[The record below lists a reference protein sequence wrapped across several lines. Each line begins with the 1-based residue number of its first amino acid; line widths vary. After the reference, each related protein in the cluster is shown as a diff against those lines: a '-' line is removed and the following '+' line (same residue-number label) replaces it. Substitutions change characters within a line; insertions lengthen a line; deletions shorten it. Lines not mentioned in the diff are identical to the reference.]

1 MQHSSI
7 VIWLRK
13 GEIITSLKIM
23 FQVDR
28 QTFQLPQN
36 EVDKIEKILRKGI
49 DRQKGIEVES
59 SGSGEEEDEEEGRN

>member
-1 MQHSSI
+1 
-7 VIWLRK
+7 
-13 GEIITSLKIM
+13 M